1 MRRPFVSVMSIRP
14 SSASHEGCP
23 ADAGDPPS
31 ITKGTK
37 PLPGTGAAIAPL
49 RYSRRQ
55 IESSEREI
63 PYRRA
68 VAEPCR

>member
-37 PLPGTGAAIAPL
+37 RGGSGNLN
-49 RYSRRQ
+49 SRDKWIFR
-55 IESSEREI
+55 
-63 PYRRA
+63 
-68 VAEPCR
+68 V